1 MRIKKNS
8 LYFRVTVIF
17 IKMILTRNQLQHAK
31 AKKTNIYCSE
41 TNRKF
46 SQIGFVHKTKNT
58 RKVTKGLRSGII

>member
-1 MRIKKNS
+1 
-8 LYFRVTVIF
+8 
-17 IKMILTRNQLQHAK
+17 MILTRNQLQHAK